1 MTGNAQL
8 RGTWELPFSGG
19 WFCVLGGAAGPWMC
33 IYGQRLG
40 PSSPQHARDLL
51 TKTAGRRTGLPP
63 EPPSSEMGEH
73 LPAVTAELWE
83 LDGDH

>member
-8 RGTWELPFSGG
+8 RGTWEPPFSGG
-19 WFCVLGGAAGPWMC
+19 WFCVLGGTAGPWMC
-33 IYGQRLG
+33 IYGQRPG

-73 LPAVTAELWE
+73 PPAVTAELWE
-83 LDGDH
+83 PDGGH